1 MSKQKRTDKNEQV
14 LDREVVSEI
23 NQKVKPFKS
32 QWSLFVKNKEWILSL
47 LFVSSIINSVLLY
60 GLFGINILEFYTLTD
75 IFVNFAEVLIPF
87 VLLIPFWFLIDL
99 LPYGRTKYII
109 HLVFIG
115 KIAVFCFFAVIVSQI
130 YNNYFGALFILF
142 IVLLFK
148 LLEKEKHF
156 VYVWFAVLF
165 MLFVAIVQPLENRL
179 MYMKNTQLIDRLS
192 FEYIEKKYDLSN
204 IDQYYYIG
212 GSVNYFFVYDKS
224 TETIEVIPKSECR
237 NITRKALSWEDLWKS
252 DNFINTYQKERK
264 RRFRKDER
272 PDK

>member
-192 FEYIEKKYDLSN
+192 FEYMEKKYDLSN

>member
-23 NQKVKPFKS
+23 NQKVKPYKS

>member
-75 IFVNFAEVLIPF
+75 IFVNFAKVLIPF
-87 VLLIPFWFLIDL
+87 VLLIPLWFLIDL
-99 LPYGRTKYII
+99 LPYGRTKYKI

-156 VYVWFAVLF
+156 VYAWFAVLF

-192 FEYIEKKYDLSN
+192 FEYMEKKYDLSN

-224 TETIEVIPKSECR
+224 TETVEVIPKSECR
-237 NITRKALSWEDLWKS
+237 NITRKPLFWKDLWKS